1 MKTSPLKQLIRRS
14 EMKVRGPGQ
23 CRSPLPCGRRGSLG
37 LVSLLEHWS
46 PASTLAAPLHRH
58 SREDEFSLVL
68 SGSMVA
74 QLGDE
79 IVTAEVGDLVLKPRG
94 QWHTF
99 WNAAATECRFLEII
113 SPGGFEEIFKD
124 MYNDPE
130 SMTGDAAAALDARY
144 GIEADYDSIARLCA
158 EHRLVFPA

>member
-1 MKTSPLKQLIRRS
+1 MMTSPLKQLIRRS
-14 EMKVRGPGQ
+14 EGKSVDLGSVGARFLVDAGQ
-23 CRSPLPCGRRGSLG
+23 TAG
-37 LVSLLEHWS
+37 LVSMLEHWV
-46 PASTLAAPLHRH
+46 PPRTLAAPLHRH

-79 IVTAEVGDLVLKPRG
+79 IVTAEVGDFVLKPRG

-99 WNAAATECRFLEII
+99 WNAAATECRFLEIL